1 MTLEEKRSLK
11 NSISKLSSKHMETI
25 AEIICQNL
33 PNIELTSGEVEIDI
47 GTLDNKT
54 LWKLYTFIEQEKQ
67 DDV

>member
-1 MTLEEKRSLK
+1 
-11 NSISKLSSKHMETI
+11 METI